1 MRVDL
6 QLRPMHAG
14 DEDFLRR
21 VYASSRAPEIA
32 LTGWDPAT
40 AEAFLRMQFDAQHR
54 HYQQH
59 FPQARYDI
67 VECGGEPVGRL
78 YVDRGSDEIRVIDIA
93 LLDAF
98 RGQGIGTALLGELL
112 AEAATTGRPII
123 MHVEENN
130 PAFALY
136 HRLGFRQIDIR
147 GLYRLMEWRPQAGA
161 STPQESE

>member
-21 VYASSRAPEIA
+21 VYASSRAQEIA
-32 LTGWDPAT
+32 LTGWSPAA

-67 VECGGEPVGRL
+67 VERGGEPAGRL
-78 YVDRGSDEIRVIDIA
+78 YVDRGPDEIRVIDIA

-112 AEAATTGRPII
+112 AEAAARGQRIT

-130 PAFALY
+130 PAFMLY
-136 HRLGFRQIDIR
+136 HRLGFRQIETR
-147 GLYRLMEWRPQAGA
+147 GLYRLMEWRPQATA